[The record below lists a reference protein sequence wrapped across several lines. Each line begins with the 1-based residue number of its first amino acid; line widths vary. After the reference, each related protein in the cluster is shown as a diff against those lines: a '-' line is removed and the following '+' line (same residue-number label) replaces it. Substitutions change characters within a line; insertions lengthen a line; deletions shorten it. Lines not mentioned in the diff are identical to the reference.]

1 MVHDV
6 FEKILPSM
14 FIVRLSENY
23 WKVQDRLLFSFSFDC
38 LSKKIM
44 NMEKTKNSIYSIDY
58 YIVIIHCSGYFS
70 LAVEFVNPMLLKD
83 QNHQDSYVNHWL
95 FPG

>member
-1 MVHDV
+1 MVLDM

-14 FIVRLSENY
+14 VVVRSSENY
-23 WKVQDRLLFSFSFDC
+23 WKVQDSLLYSYSFDC
-38 LSKKIM
+38 PTKKIM

-83 QNHQDSYVNHWL
+83 QNHQDNCGNHWL
-95 FPG
+95 IPG

>member
-58 YIVIIHCSGYFS
+58 YTVIIHCSGHF
-70 LAVEFVNPMLLKD
+70 LPVVEFVKPLLLKD
-83 QNHQDSYVNHWL
+83 QNHQDNCGNHWL
-95 FPG
+95 IPG